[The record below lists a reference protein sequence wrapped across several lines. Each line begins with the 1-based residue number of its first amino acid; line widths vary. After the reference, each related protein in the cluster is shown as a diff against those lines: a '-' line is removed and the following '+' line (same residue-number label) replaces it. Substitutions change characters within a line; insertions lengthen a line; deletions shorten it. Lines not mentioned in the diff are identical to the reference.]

1 MIAESGARVDDP
13 IVTLD
18 EGRREGKIV
27 SDKTCDGKS
36 YQSREGYKTSW
47 DSAVYELFSLVT
59 LSSQPER
66 SYKHV

>member
-1 MIAESGARVDDP
+1 MKPGPYTRAIVGARVDDP

-36 YQSREGYKTSW
+36 YQSGEGYK
-47 DSAVYELFSLVT
+47 
-59 LSSQPER
+59 SS
-66 SYKHV
+66 

>member
-1 MIAESGARVDDP
+1 VIVESGARVDHP

-47 DSAVYELFSLVT
+47 ELCGI
-59 LSSQPER
+59 
-66 SYKHV
+66 